1 MIRRPP
7 RSTRTGTRF
16 PDTTLFRS
24 AGTEEEK
31 TTWYFQ
37 HRRTK
42 EFEELLERSEWDG
55 LPAIAEIAPAE
66 FLSGLWPWC
75 VAVFLEIVSRLKE
88 EGVEHVYSGQ
98 YVLEI
103 TLTPSETRSSSRPG
117 PLMNALQIA
126 IEGLA
131 SSPPEAFLKWADR
144 KDVGWGN
151 SGSGR

>member
-1 MIRRPP
+1 MRI
-7 RSTRTGTRF
+7 S
-16 PDTTLFRS
+16 DWSSDVCSSDL
-24 AGTEEEK
+24 
-31 TTWYFQ
+31 
-37 HRRTK
+37 RRTK

-117 PLMNALQIA
+117 PLMNALQID
-126 IEGLA
+126 IEGLE
-131 SSPPEAFLKWADR
+131 SRTTEEFLQKSEEQ
-144 KDVGWGN
+144 GEGE
-151 SGSGR
+151 

>member
-66 FLSGLWPWC
+66 FLSGTWPWC

-88 EGVEHVYSGQ
+88 ECVEHVYSGH
-98 YVLEI
+98 YVDELGR
-103 TLTPSETRSSSRPG
+103 RSCR
-117 PLMNALQIA
+117 
-126 IEGLA
+126 E
-131 SSPPEAFLKWADR
+131 
-144 KDVGWGN
+144 DV
-151 SGSGR
+151 SYYV

>member
-42 EFEELLERSEWDG
+42 EFEELLERSDWDG

-75 VAVFLEIVSRLKE
+75 VAVFLERSDEHTSELQSLMRISYAVFCLK
-88 EGVEHVYSGQ
+88 HKQTHKKS
-98 YVLEI
+98 I
-103 TLTPSETRSSSRPG
+103 
-117 PLMNALQIA
+117 LQSIKHIRA
-126 IEGLA
+126 A
-131 SSPPEAFLKWADR
+131 Q
-144 KDVGWGN
+144 
-151 SGSGR
+151 